1 MKSRRGAICALA
13 VSAVVLALVPGCR
26 EEERDRPLVLEKGVY
41 QGKPDQPLS
50 EAQLHELRQRGLRQ
64 SF

>member
-1 MKSRRGAICALA
+1 LA

-41 QGKPDQPLS
+41 QGEPDQPLS